1 MGENII
7 LQGITLD
14 EFRNM
19 LRQDIRAEIIENES
33 KKSNPLTKTE
43 ACSKLGISYKTLM
56 KAVDKLD
63 LKEIYPSD
71 LLRIKKDFPEL
82 FRRSKKEI
90 RI

>member
-14 EFRNM
+14 EFRDM
-19 LRQDIRAEIIENES
+19 LRQDIRAEILENES
-33 KKSNPLTKTE
+33 KKSNPLTKAE

-56 KAVDKLD
+56 KAIDKMQ

-71 LLRIKKDFPEL
+71 LIRIKNACPEL